1 MKNERRKMETKREAR
16 NVVQHEKRIVW
27 RKTVGEK
34 DRNLADLLRGGA
46 NDERLLIFETKNL
59 G

>member
-1 MKNERRKMETKREAR
+1 METKREAR

-46 NDERLLIFETKNL
+46 NDEKLLIFETENSRLKL
-59 G
+59 HQK

>member
-1 MKNERRKMETKREAR
+1 M
-16 NVVQHEKRIVW
+16 VQHEKRIVW

-46 NDERLLIFETKNL
+46 NDENLLRGGANDEKLLIF
-59 G
+59 